1 MSDTPANT
9 LPTGTA
15 SRRGRWSMLIAI
27 VLAVVLLWL
36 AFQGADWNT
45 MLQTVRAADPLYLV
59 AALVIMAGSY
69 VARSLRWRV
78 LLNAAAPTSVLTAFW
93 GTCAGYL
100 GNAFLPARAGEL
112 LRTYLISEKTGAS
125 KGYVLATALTER
137 LFDAVLL
144 VATMLLLLG
153 QFAQIPEWITGATR
167 TMGIIGLAGALILLA
182 APRMTVLVERV
193 LTRLPLPT
201 RWSDRI
207 AALITHF
214 LQGFGALQTPGRAFS
229 FTFFTLMAWTL
240 DVILALQIGHAFGVT
255 FEVTHVLL
263 LLAAVG
269 LGSAAPS
276 TPGYIGIYQF
286 VAVTILT
293 PFGYSQDFAL
303 VYILAYQLINYTL
316 VTIFGL
322 IGLWMLRK

>member
-1 MSDTPANT
+1 
-9 LPTGTA
+9 
-15 SRRGRWSMLIAI
+15 
-27 VLAVVLLWL
+27 
-36 AFQGADWNT
+36 
-45 MLQTVRAADPLYLV
+45 
-59 AALVIMAGSY
+59 
-69 VARSLRWRV
+69 
-78 LLNAAAPTSVLTAFW
+78 
-93 GTCAGYL
+93 
-100 GNAFLPARAGEL
+100 
-112 LRTYLISEKTGAS
+112 
-125 KGYVLATALTER
+125 
-137 LFDAVLL
+137 
-144 VATMLLLLG
+144 
-153 QFAQIPEWITGATR
+153 
-167 TMGIIGLAGALILLA
+167 
-182 APRMTVLVERV
+182 
-193 LTRLPLPT
+193 
-201 RWSDRI
+201 
-207 AALITHF
+207 
-214 LQGFGALQTPGRAFS
+214 
-229 FTFFTLMAWTL
+229 MAWTL